1 MRPLLTLLL
10 CCLFWLPSARAE
22 EGAGEEESTLL
33 QDLDLYEPEDDA
45 PAYKKAGN
53 ERFGTQWLCDMA
65 YGGWRTQHGE
75 SGNHGYHY
83 ALLHLILT
91 QRLWADTRTGGTWLR
106 VEFGGAWGLDKDTCG
121 RDVNEAAASAAAPQ
135 WDVLGSHHGGVPEVS
150 LMQYLNR
157 GRACIIGGVVNLTN
171 YFDCVT
177 PANDSFHAFAN
188 AQFIDST
195 VLPLSDGNLGA
206 IVQVQTGESDYLQLA
221 ATRTGCDYTLNN
233 NPFHASHKDGFAVV
247 AEWDH
252 SIGESAVLRLDPFYR
267 HLDAKA
273 AAETYSRDTLG
284 LAGSAEWEVNDSVT
298 LFARG
303 GYALRGQDYNRAE
316 LSAGAV
322 LHLIPSR
329 EKDFL
334 GIALGMAKGAT
345 PYGAWE
351 EDEAGDEYPAGGQ
364 HHRRQYVAELMY
376 SLQLTPYLKL
386 MPHYEYIARPAYS
399 AASYVHIIGIQTVL
413 SF

>member
-1 MRPLLTLLL
+1 MRCVWFLLL
-10 CCLFWLPSARAE
+10 CCLLSLPALRAE
-22 EGAGEEESTLL
+22 EEGESTLL
-33 QDLDLYEPEDDA
+33 QDLNMYEPEDDA
-45 PAYKKAGN
+45 PAYKKTGN
-53 ERFGTQWLCDMA
+53 ERFGTQWLLDMA
-65 YGGWRTQHGE
+65 YGGWRTQHAE
-75 SGNHGYHY
+75 AGNRSSQY
-83 ALLHLILT
+83 ALLHAILT
-91 QRLWADTRTGGTWLR
+91 QRLWENTRTGGTWLR
-106 VEFGGAWGLDKDTCG
+106 VEFGGTWGLDRRTCRG
-121 RDVNEAAASAAAPQ
+121 GVNEAAASAAAPQ
-135 WDVLGSHHGGVPEVS
+135 WDVLGAHHGGLPEVS

-157 GRACIIGGVVNLTN
+157 GRTCIIGGVVNLTN

-188 AQFIDST
+188 ALFMDSS

-233 NPFHASHKDGFAVV
+233 NPFHAAHKDGFAVV

-252 SIGESAVLRLDPFYR
+252 GIGETAVLRVDPFYR

-273 AAETYSRDTLG
+273 AEGYSRDSFG

-303 GYALRGQDYNRAE
+303 GFALRGQDYNRAE

-334 GIALGMAKGAT
+334 GIAFGIVKGAT

-351 EDEAGDEYPAGGQ
+351 EDAEAEEYPAGGQ
-364 HHRRQYVAELMY
+364 HHRREYVAELMY

-386 MPHYEYIARPAYS
+386 MPHYEFIARPAYS
-399 AASYVHIIGIQTVL
+399 AASHVHVFGVQSVL